1 MSLAESEKSW
11 VVYSKENIFGPV
23 SALEIKAALR
33 DSKVWN
39 SDYVW
44 KAGWESWKAISS
56 IPIFTF
62 ESARQTSVPLS
73 SPPNIPVPSPEEF
86 KSVITPLVSAADLK
100 TSSSNWDGRR
110 LAWVGAGYVVAGP
123 TGAVVATLLTSKG
136 PKKRRQE
143 KQEEI
148 QTDSSFINQKNK

>member
-33 DSKVWN
+33 DNKIWN

-44 KAGWESWKAISS
+44 KPDWENWKAISS

-62 ESARQTSVPLS
+62 ESAQQTTVPLS

-86 KSVITPLVSAADLK
+86 KSVITPLVSGADLN
-100 TSSSNWDGRR
+100 SPSSNWDGRR
-110 LAWVGAGYVVAGP
+110 LAWVGAGYIVAGP
-123 TGAVVATLLTSKG
+123 VGAVVATLLTSQG

-143 KQEEI
+143 KFEEI
-148 QTDSSFINQKNK
+148 QKDSSYINEKNK